1 MTDLPPLIKDTE
13 TLRTLCD
20 ALSAEEF
27 IAIDTEFLREN
38 TYYSQLCLIQ
48 VAAGDSI
55 AAIDPL
61 APGIDLTPLFEVLK
75 NEAIMKV
82 FHAGRQD
89 LEIFFTLMNCLPAP
103 IYDTQIAAMVC
114 GYGEQVGYDRLVKG
128 VLDIILDKGPR
139 FTDWAQRPLSDRQL
153 RYALDDVIHLA
164 SIYPIIRDEIETANR
179 TDWVVEEI
187 NNLANPAIYQIDPMD
202 AWMKVKQR
210 GNKPMNL
217 NRLRYLAAWR
227 EEEARRSNMPKSRL
241 IKDETLLA
249 LADVNPSNKA
259 GFDRI
264 RGFPGGASSK
274 LVEPALKI
282 LKKANDVPR
291 DDWPKV
297 SREYRTPPPQAA
309 ADLLRVLLK
318 HCAED
323 AGVAPR
329 LIASSD
335 ELDRIALGERDGVN
349 ALTGWRGQLFGK
361 DAIDLAEGRIALSTR
376 GRKVHLHR
384 LEKD

>member
-128 VLDIILDKGPR
+128 CLLYTSPSPR
-139 FTDWAQRPLSDRQL
+139 
-153 RYALDDVIHLA
+153 
-164 SIYPIIRDEIETANR
+164 
-179 TDWVVEEI
+179 
-187 NNLANPAIYQIDPMD
+187 
-202 AWMKVKQR
+202 
-210 GNKPMNL
+210 
-217 NRLRYLAAWR
+217 
-227 EEEARRSNMPKSRL
+227 
-241 IKDETLLA
+241 
-249 LADVNPSNKA
+249 
-259 GFDRI
+259 DRI
-264 RGFPGGASSK
+264 RSRMPSS
-274 LVEPALKI
+274 A
-282 LKKANDVPR
+282 
-291 DDWPKV
+291 
-297 SREYRTPPPQAA
+297 
-309 ADLLRVLLK
+309 
-318 HCAED
+318 
-323 AGVAPR
+323 
-329 LIASSD
+329 
-335 ELDRIALGERDGVN
+335 
-349 ALTGWRGQLFGK
+349 
-361 DAIDLAEGRIALSTR
+361 
-376 GRKVHLHR
+376 
-384 LEKD
+384 